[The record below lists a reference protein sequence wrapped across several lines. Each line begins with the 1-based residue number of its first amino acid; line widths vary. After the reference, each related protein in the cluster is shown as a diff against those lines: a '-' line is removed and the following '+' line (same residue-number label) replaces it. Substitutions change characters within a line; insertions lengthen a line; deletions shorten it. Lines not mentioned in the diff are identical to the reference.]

1 MMFGRRDSKNM
12 FKEIARLNGVSV
24 REVKEQMRLGIE
36 QARNNPDP
44 EAQAEFTKYFGNRTP
59 SPEEF
64 IYTIA
69 NKINA

>member
-44 EAQAEFTKYFGNRTP
+44 EAQAEFTISGTVLRP
-59 SPEEF
+59 RRSSF
-64 IYTIA
+64 IQ
-69 NKINA
+69 

>member
-1 MMFGRRDSKNM
+1 MFGRRDSKNM
-12 FKEIARLNGVSV
+12 FKEFARLNGVSV
-24 REVKEQMRLGIE
+24 QEVKEQMRLSIE

-44 EAQAEFTKYFGNRTP
+44 ETQAEFAKYFGNRTP

-69 NKINA
+69 NKIKA